1 VTDGEL
7 VTTYTYD
14 AAGRVTETIRPNGSK
29 SVYEYNEKDEIVRL
43 ENRSNDDKV
52 ESSFKYEYD
61 ATGNIVKEEAKN
73 DTDSAVRT
81 YEYNEADELTGF
93 TEKSA
98 DTDLEYK
105 YEYNEAGDRT
115 SLEIKGKI
123 KDEDVS
129 EIIKYEYEEG
139 LLIKETS
146 SRKGDIQYEYDGNG
160 NLVKKTGA
168 DNDVSYEYTVENRLK
183 AVKSGGELLMAAGYD
198 GDGNRIFQ
206 VTRNSR
212 DFEATNPLEEESSL
226 EHIEAPNTGDNNWY
240 LEAFLYGVWQGTANN
255 LAAFNS
261 SLAVK
266 YTEDLRDEWDEIYH
280 GRVYDKEAGEID
292 FSKEDLSLLKKAGL
306 SDEEINTIT
315 SKDIEEDKLED
326 DITIPGATYD
336 VSEKYYDLTRYVNDV
351 NTENTEVLQEY
362 TQSGSLKSSHIH
374 GNERIYSDVYDPVTE
389 AFNVSNY
396 NYDGRGS
403 VVQTVTGTDVTS
415 QLSYNPFGNLTMG
428 EPEGASYYGFNAE
441 DTSALADLQYLRARY
456 YDTNDGRFLTADDY
470 LGNKY
475 EPLTLNRYAYTAN
488 NPVRYNDPSGHF
500 MGLMAY
506 GMKKTMDFAVS
517 ATKKTLGNIASS
529 TVKAATGLAATAV
542 SFISPYMGKTIA
554 TAGKTMANKIKN
566 SYYRGGNTYNNS
578 YKTKNNYFAGT
589 KSGGGTSVGK
599 QKQNNT
605 TQKIV
610 KPLIETFVNMM
621 GVGVQ
626 IAVGSSQ
633 IKKHLD
639 QVKKKVVE
647 FYCGV
652 AEKYLSHN
660 NENIYYRNLY
670 NKNIWSKNSA
680 EEDMLKGDM
689 TKKELRDLPWINW
702 TDFMQFEF
710 DHEMNMRKL
719 FAFTSIAGSKDMKNV
734 INEMLYKFESGEG
747 GTYSSRALTEIVKN
761 HEVTQQYMS
770 DFTDILRKSIEYND
784 GNISTVVNSEQFSK
798 DINKKVKFT
807 KYAYEGLDILSGL
820 TIAIHAWTESRVD
833 IAKYEKHGNH
843 YSGTLKFTLIDNFGL
858 DKEDLDNDK
867 WNQKYGILS
876 GFRSWYILQHYE
888 KYKEKYNPFKVKVE
902 IEYPFEGVL

>member
-1 VTDGEL
+1 
-7 VTTYTYD
+7 
-14 AAGRVTETIRPNGSK
+14 
-29 SVYEYNEKDEIVRL
+29 
-43 ENRSNDDKV
+43 
-52 ESSFKYEYD
+52 
-61 ATGNIVKEEAKN
+61 
-73 DTDSAVRT
+73 
-81 YEYNEADELTGF
+81 
-93 TEKSA
+93 
-98 DTDLEYK
+98 
-105 YEYNEAGDRT
+105 
-115 SLEIKGKI
+115 
-123 KDEDVS
+123 
-129 EIIKYEYEEG
+129 
-139 LLIKETS
+139 
-146 SRKGDIQYEYDGNG
+146 
-160 NLVKKTGA
+160 
-168 DNDVSYEYTVENRLK
+168 
-183 AVKSGGELLMAAGYD
+183 
-198 GDGNRIFQ
+198 
-206 VTRNSR
+206 
-212 DFEATNPLEEESSL
+212 
-226 EHIEAPNTGDNNWY
+226 
-240 LEAFLYGVWQGTANN
+240 
-255 LAAFNS
+255 
-261 SLAVK
+261 
-266 YTEDLRDEWDEIYH
+266 
-280 GRVYDKEAGEID
+280 
-292 FSKEDLSLLKKAGL
+292 
-306 SDEEINTIT
+306 
-315 SKDIEEDKLED
+315 
-326 DITIPGATYD
+326 
-336 VSEKYYDLTRYVNDV
+336 
-351 NTENTEVLQEY
+351 
-362 TQSGSLKSSHIH
+362 
-374 GNERIYSDVYDPVTE
+374 
-389 AFNVSNY
+389 
-396 NYDGRGS
+396 
-403 VVQTVTGTDVTS
+403 
-415 QLSYNPFGNLTMG
+415 MG

-456 YDTNDGRFLTADDY
+456 YDTNDGRFITADDY

-589 KSGGGTSVGK
+589 KSGGGTSGGK

-770 DFTDILRKSIEYND
+770 DFTDVLKGNLKNTH
-784 GNISTVVNSEQFSK
+784 GNISLINNEDFEDDVNDKAKFS
-798 DINKKVKFT
+798 T
-807 KYAYEGLDILSGL
+807 YAYDGFDILSGL
-820 TIAIHAWTESRVD
+820 TIAIHAWTESKVD
-833 IAKYEKHGNH
+833 VVKYEQKGNN

-858 DKEDLDNDK
+858 DKEDLDNDR

-888 KYKEKYNPFKVKVE
+888 KYKENYNPFKVKVE